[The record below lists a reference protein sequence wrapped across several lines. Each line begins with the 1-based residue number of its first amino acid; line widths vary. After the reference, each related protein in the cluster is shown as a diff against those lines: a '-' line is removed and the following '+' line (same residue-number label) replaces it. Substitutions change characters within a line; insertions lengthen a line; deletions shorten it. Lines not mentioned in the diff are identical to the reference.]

1 VGYEFYST
9 KGLFG
14 KKKVEGKTKD
24 ADAWYNKGKALQN
37 LGRYEEAIRCYDKVI
52 EINPE
57 YDGVFDSKLFAMD
70 KLKEQEQQ
78 EELLKTNKTINDIQT
93 ALQKAK
99 KLDINTR
106 VEEKQLDT
114 VKEKITQ
121 GSLSVALEFANKC
134 KNSLEQKI
142 NEAAERSAKQSIEL
156 AYSKIKEAEKLGI
169 NVPDAKDLHRKALS
183 EFDNREY
190 EKAKELAEEAK
201 RIALKR
207 KSEYDSAFKSISEAE
222 LAIENAKEFGCCDTS
237 EAEGLSNKARAGFE
251 DGNYAQAISDAR
263 KSEEIAKE
271 IKEESYLYSYIKESQ
286 NFTRLS
292 KKLRL
297 SGNNVANNV
306 LKLC

>member
-1 VGYEFYST
+1 MDICSECGAEYLPAGVDEYVEDVVEDIIGNNVESRKEEVYRIVVWGWGDGM
-9 KGLFG
+9 GLFG

-57 YDGVFDSKLFAMD
+57 YDGVFDSKIFAMD

-142 NEAAERSAKQSIEL
+142 NEYKKAAERSNTKWE
-156 AYSKIKEAEKLGI
+156 
-169 NVPDAKDLHRKALS
+169 
-183 EFDNREY
+183 
-190 EKAKELAEEAK
+190 
-201 RIALKR
+201 
-207 KSEYDSAFKSISEAE
+207 
-222 LAIENAKEFGCCDTS
+222 
-237 EAEGLSNKARAGFE
+237 
-251 DGNYAQAISDAR
+251 
-263 KSEEIAKE
+263 
-271 IKEESYLYSYIKESQ
+271 
-286 NFTRLS
+286 
-292 KKLRL
+292 
-297 SGNNVANNV
+297 
-306 LKLC
+306 